1 MAVSEAHQAL
11 KSTTHTCFAALSRL
25 TNLRELRAD
34 FNGVTSIAGIER
46 LQHLKTLSLR
56 GNKLQALN
64 LLDTVWR
71 SLEHLNVSHNEL
83 LAIRGLGTLRRLKSL
98 NVEHN
103 LLSRLELGPSMPR
116 LRALRLSYNAAV
128 EHFDVQPAP
137 QLRTLHADY
146 CGLERVEGIETLLKL
161 HNLSLRQQ
169 VSGNG
174 LLQPAQHVPHAA
186 RLFLSGNALPRGLCE
201 RTAPF
206 LSLVYLELSGCQLS
220 SLPADLAL
228 LAPNLRHLNADY
240 NLFARIPP
248 LQGLARLKRLS
259 LVGCRLKRSR
269 AIVDAL
275 HHLPE
280 LAVLDVRTN
289 PCTMGLYPPLMLVDK
304 AAAADGAASQPAFL
318 PPMPNPHVVQ
328 PDMAAFEARQARLKQ
343 RAADAVLEQSFFH
356 KRPRHGGAAAALLND
371 LDDDDTGEPRA
382 DDAQT
387 QALYAASDARFART
401 LPPHFA
407 SRRLLHRG
415 TLAMACP
422 ALEWLDGVAIDED
435 EVLQADE
442 MLSRLGSAA

>member
-1 MAVSEAHQAL
+1 LVVSAVRASRKTAAHCR
-11 KSTTHTCFAALSRL
+11 SAALSRL
-25 TNLRELRAD
+25 VNLRELRAD
-34 FNGVTSIAGIER
+34 YNGVTSIAGIER

-64 LLDTVWR
+64 LLDTAWR

-83 LAIRGLGTLRRLKSL
+83 LAVRGLGTLRRLKSL

-128 EHFDVQPAP
+128 EHLDVQPAP

-146 CGLERVEGIETLLKL
+146 CGLERVEGIETLIKL

-206 LSLVYLELSGCQLS
+206 TSLVYLELSGCQLS
-220 SLPADLAL
+220 SLPAELGS

-275 HHLPE
+275 HHMPE

-289 PCTMGLYPPLMLVDK
+289 PCTLGLYPPLMLVDK
-304 AAAADGAASQPAFL
+304 AAPADAPASQPAFL
-318 PPMPNPHVVQ
+318 PPMPNPNVVQ
-328 PDMAAFEARQARLKQ
+328 PDTAAAEARQARLKQ
-343 RAADAVLEQSFFH
+343 KAAQADLEKSFFH
-356 KRPRHGGAAAALLND
+356 KRPHDIGAAALLD
-371 LDDDDTGEPRA
+371 ADEDDGEPRA

-442 MLSRLGSAA
+442 MLSRLGSVA